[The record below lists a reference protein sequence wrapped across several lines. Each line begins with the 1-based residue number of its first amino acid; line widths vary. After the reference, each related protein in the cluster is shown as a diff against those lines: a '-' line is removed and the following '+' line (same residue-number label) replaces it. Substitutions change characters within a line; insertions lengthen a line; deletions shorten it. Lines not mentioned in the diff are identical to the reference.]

1 MTAQKALC
9 AAVEV
14 MWEYSHLDTCLW
26 AWLSPGNEQR
36 PQHAFSSR
44 SWAVHPSPYLQLGAV
59 LPCSCTKG
67 LMLVTAFQHVFDL
80 KWLAD
85 VYRCFVLFCNSKF
98 NEKIPLVA
106 AVTGRQPRQSSSCTT
121 EAHRQHSQ
129 LCSSRGHGSCPVLL
143 GPLVNFCTDLSV
155 LPIQWG
161 QCVSCYWN
169 STLKSSSSTDALLF
183 FFLFSPTPYLSNF
196 YMKLSLKLV
205 STFSACLSCVL
216 ITTLCVFECAL
227 CHVWHDTEI
236 VKFVSSLF
244 AFLLF
249 IR

>member
-67 LMLVTAFQHVFDL
+67 LMLVTAFQHVFGL

-183 FFLFSPTPYLSNF
+183 FF
-196 YMKLSLKLV
+196 
-205 STFSACLSCVL
+205 
-216 ITTLCVFECAL
+216 
-227 CHVWHDTEI
+227 
-236 VKFVSSLF
+236 SLF
-244 AFLLF
+244 PHPVSLQFLHEAFSQAGKHIFSMPVLCF
-249 IR
+249 NHNSVCVWMCTVPRMTWHWNC

>member
-67 LMLVTAFQHVFDL
+67 LMLVTAFQHVFGL

-106 AVTGRQPRQSSSCTT
+106 AVTGRQPRQSSSCST

-183 FFLFSPTPYLSNF
+183 FF
-196 YMKLSLKLV
+196 
-205 STFSACLSCVL
+205 
-216 ITTLCVFECAL
+216 
-227 CHVWHDTEI
+227 
-236 VKFVSSLF
+236 SLF
-244 AFLLF
+244 PHPVSLQFLHEAFSQAGKHIFSMPVLCF
-249 IR
+249 NHNSVCVWMCTVPRMTWHWNC

>member
-67 LMLVTAFQHVFDL
+67 LMLVTAFQHVFGL

-183 FFLFSPTPYLSNF
+183 FF
-196 YMKLSLKLV
+196 
-205 STFSACLSCVL
+205 
-216 ITTLCVFECAL
+216 
-227 CHVWHDTEI
+227 
-236 VKFVSSLF
+236 SLF
-244 AFLLF
+244 PHPVSLQFLHEAFSQAGKHIFSMPVLCF
-249 IR
+249 NHNFVCVWMCTVPRMTWHWNC

>member
-67 LMLVTAFQHVFDL
+67 LMLVTAFQHVFGL

-106 AVTGRQPRQSSSCTT
+106 AVTGRQPRQSSSCST

-183 FFLFSPTPYLSNF
+183 FF
-196 YMKLSLKLV
+196 
-205 STFSACLSCVL
+205 
-216 ITTLCVFECAL
+216 
-227 CHVWHDTEI
+227 
-236 VKFVSSLF
+236 SLF
-244 AFLLF
+244 PHPVSLQFLHEAFSQAGKHIFSMPVLCF
-249 IR
+249 NHNFVCVWMCTVPRMTWHWNC